1 MAASRNITQ
10 QIRFLFT
17 AVTLLCVLLLNNQEI
32 TTYNLA
38 TPKPVSHSESHL
50 KQSTKKEK
58 TVAKQKVSFEATT
71 SYFVLP
77 LVHFTQWLHSEFY
90 VPAAELPALLLQPRY
105 FTYIFKV
112 LFGFIIIPNAP

>member
-1 MAASRNITQ
+1 MAATRNITQ

-38 TPKPVSHSESHL
+38 TPHPASKAGSHL
-50 KQSTKKEK
+50 KHSTKKEK
-58 TVAKQKVSFEATT
+58 KVVKQKVTFEATT

-77 LVHFTQWLHSEFY
+77 LVHFTQWLHPEFY
-90 VPAAELPALLLQPRY
+90 VSVSKTPALLPQAPF
-105 FTYIFKV
+105 FTYFFRV
-112 LFGFIIIPNAP
+112 LFNFIIVPNAP

>member
-1 MAASRNITQ
+1 MAATRNITQ

-32 TTYNLA
+32 TTYRPA
-38 TPKPVSHSESHL
+38 TPQPVSKAGNHL

-58 TVAKQKVSFEATT
+58 TVVKQKVTFEATT

-77 LVHFTQWLHSEFY
+77 LVYFTQWLHPEFY
-90 VPAAELPALLLQPRY
+90 VPVSETPALLLQPRY
-105 FTYIFKV
+105 FVYFFKI